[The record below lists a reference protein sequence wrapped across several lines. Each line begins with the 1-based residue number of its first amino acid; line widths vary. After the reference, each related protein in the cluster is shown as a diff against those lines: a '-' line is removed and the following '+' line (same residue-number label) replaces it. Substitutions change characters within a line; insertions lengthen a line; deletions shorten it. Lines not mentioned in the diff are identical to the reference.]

1 MSSYGLLARLS
12 NVENDASDLQASL
25 NSLDAEKQDSLS
37 NANVVGGQ
45 PIKVGS
51 ILNKIG
57 TKDTTLT
64 VETEGSIIKFAVDK
78 TVTQEQL
85 DQTAALP
92 GDTTSQSL
100 LVDTVVRRGG
110 IKDTGLTI
118 ETNYGVIKLGVD
130 KQVTQEKLTA
140 TADAANSKAVLSN
153 TTVRSVGVDETLS
166 VTETNNVIKLAV
178 DKDKI
183 QEKLTAGSIA
193 GHASVSSILS
203 GNKIKGIKA
212 LQGISAATN
221 DADLVWLYGP
231 QISNWSSGPTSQSHY
246 IDTGPIELQIR
257 GTNDESVVEL
267 YPSKAMHTN
276 GAVTMEKTDCQ

>member
-12 NVENDASDLQASL
+12 NVENDTSDLQASL

-78 TVTQEQL
+78 EI
-85 DQTAALP
+85 
-92 GDTTSQSL
+92 
-100 LVDTVVRRGG
+100 R
-110 IKDTGLTI
+110 
-118 ETNYGVIKLGVD
+118 
-130 KQVTQEKLTA
+130 
-140 TADAANSKAVLSN
+140 
-153 TTVRSVGVDETLS
+153 
-166 VTETNNVIKLAV
+166 
-178 DKDKI
+178 
-183 QEKLTAGSIA
+183 QEKLTAGSIE

-203 GNKIKGIKA
+203 GNKIKGIKG

-257 GTNDESVVEL
+257 GTNDESVVEF
-267 YPSKAMHTN
+267 YPSKAIHTN
-276 GAVTMEKTDCQ
+276 GPVTMEKS